1 MSQRKDL
8 HKLIRDVKAQGW
20 RVEHTG
26 RNHLAFR
33 SPQGGTVYTCIHAV
47 GLSRNEEHTEDAE
60 TLRLARVNCSAKPN
74 SCP

>member
-33 SPQGGTVYTCIHAV
+33 SPQGGTVYTASTPSDYRATKNI
-47 GLSRNEEHTEDAE
+47 RKM
-60 TLRLARVNCSAKPN
+60 LRRYGWRG
-74 SCP
+74 